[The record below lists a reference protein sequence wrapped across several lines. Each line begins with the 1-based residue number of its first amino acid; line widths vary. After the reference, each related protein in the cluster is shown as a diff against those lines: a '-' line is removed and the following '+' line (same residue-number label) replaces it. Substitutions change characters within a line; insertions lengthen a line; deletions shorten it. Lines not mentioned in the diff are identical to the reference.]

1 MVLITKQGGGGGGG
15 GIIQLKKTLQ
25 NAKLPKIDSVPTIKV
40 KKKIKSVVL
49 IFKAF

>member
-1 MVLITKQGGGGGGG
+1 MGGGGGG